1 MQYLDED
8 WNPTNK
14 YNGSKNWIAGL
25 TSPDGRILV
34 MMPHPER
41 VWLNVAKNVP
51 WTKLLPLFE
60 NAYKYFI
67 GIK

>member
-25 TSPDGRILV
+25 TSQDGRILV